1 MTFTHGAFARRVV
14 GSPGIAPEAAWK
26 TAPHP
31 PTSCVQSTA
40 CFALERQVSVP
51 CHGVPPGWPGI
62 PPSCQAV
69 IEFRHLEHHPSA
81 DRGSHVLGKRAC
93 SLRALHSSFH
103 LALAMGFFLTLPFQA
118 RPALA
123 PKIVRTKAMHCAE
136 CSRPPSR

>member
-93 SLRALHSSFH
+93 SLRALHPTSFISPRLGH
-103 LALAMGFFLTLPFQA
+103 GILPDVALPGTSRA
-118 RPALA
+118 RTQDRANESNAL
-123 PKIVRTKAMHCAE
+123 C
-136 CSRPPSR
+136 